1 MPSDKP
7 EQGKCGAKIPKS
19 IQKYGKQMY
28 CTRTPGY
35 GTDHKGRGKCKF
47 HGGLSTGRNSP
58 KRLLRDLKKSFEP
71 YLQGFTELS
80 EVEKW
85 DLDLELFA
93 NKLVVQKLLNDQIKN
108 DSPPDE
114 KIVRAI
120 AVATDAIRKNV
131 AAQYQLR
138 YEGMAKFQISVI
150 KTMVSIIL
158 EDLMNLD
165 EDIFQDKEKR
175 HRSIMQIL
183 YSSFRRAIYEGDQS
197 AEHEGFQYGSEADD
211 TKILDCMI

>member
-7 EQGKCGAKIPKS
+7 EQGRCGAKIPKS
-19 IQKYGKQMY
+19 TQKYGKEMY

-71 YLQGFTELS
+71 YLRGFTELS
-80 EVEKW
+80 EIEKW

-93 NKLVVQKLLNDQIKN
+93 NKLMLQKLLNHQIES
-108 DSPPDE
+108 DEIPDE

-120 AVATDAIRKNV
+120 AAASEAIRKNIET
-131 AAQYQLR
+131 QYQMR
-138 YEGMAKFQISVI
+138 YEGIAKFQISII
-150 KTMVSIIL
+150 KAMISIIIN
-158 EDLMNLD
+158 DLMSLD
-165 EDIFQDKEKR
+165 EDIFRDKEKR
-175 HRSIMQIL
+175 ERSIMQIL
-183 YSSFRRAIYEGDQS
+183 YSSFRRALYENEPS
-197 AEHEGFQYGSEADD
+197 AEHEGRQNEVDGDD
-211 TKILDCMI
+211 TRIYDCVI